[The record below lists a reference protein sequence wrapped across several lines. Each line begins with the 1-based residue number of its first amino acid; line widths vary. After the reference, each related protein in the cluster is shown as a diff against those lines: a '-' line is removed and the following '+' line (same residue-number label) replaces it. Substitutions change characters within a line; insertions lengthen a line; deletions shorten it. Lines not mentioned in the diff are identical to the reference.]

1 MDADL
6 RGWTAEI
13 HMKINFLFSETYD
26 FLFNLDDVS
35 VGKIN
40 KSIGLLEKYGSTIRY
55 PHTKYISDGVFE
67 LRVIG
72 SSNIRVFF
80 VFKNNE
86 AVILHAII
94 KKTQKIPKREID
106 HVLKVKNKLQ

>member
-1 MDADL
+1 
-6 RGWTAEI
+6 
-13 HMKINFLFSETYD
+13 MKINFLFSETYD

-35 VGKIN
+35 VGKII
-40 KSIGLLEKYGSTIRY
+40 KAVGLLEEYGHTIRY

-72 SSNIRVFF
+72 SNNIRIFF
-80 VFKNNE
+80 IFQNDE

-94 KKTQKIPKREID
+94 KKTQKIPKKEIEQIIR
-106 HVLKVKNKLQ
+106 LKNKLQ